1 MRILPDIVA
10 KISCPFSNFT
20 LNMALL
26 IASIITPSCL
36 ISGCFDILILG
47 LQRYGNEWNYEKF
60 TPKYCEMCKI
70 KGERAVL
77 L

>member
-1 MRILPDIVA
+1 
-10 KISCPFSNFT
+10 
-20 LNMALL
+20 
-26 IASIITPSCL
+26 
-36 ISGCFDILILG
+36 

>member
-1 MRILPDIVA
+1 
-10 KISCPFSNFT
+10 
-20 LNMALL
+20 MALL

>member
-1 MRILPDIVA
+1 
-10 KISCPFSNFT
+10 
-20 LNMALL
+20 MALL

-60 TPKYCEMCKI
+60 APKYCEMCKI